1 MTEQGLEILVVS
13 SEAVQAHWVEEELRR
28 LGMAARVARQDQLG
42 ALRIQLETHEFDLV
56 LTDAAWPEVMS
67 IVRTA
72 APDLPVAA
80 LTEIADH
87 ETSLRWIRDGALD
100 CLFAKDAR
108 GLTTVVY
115 RALHARRQRQEWR
128 RRHREAIDSLSVF
141 RSVLTA
147 CPYGIVAV
155 DRNSRVMLW
164 TGEVERITGWP
175 ESEVLGQPFPG
186 LTERERS
193 FLLADEDRPVR
204 EAELGWFRRNGDPF
218 AARVRAAGLRNTGGE
233 LEGTVMVIADV
244 TNRFD
249 LYAAELTAQAE
260 AQAGQ
265 RFQTLFESAPD
276 AIIEVDARGQIL
288 LVNGQ
293 TERLFG
299 YGREEVEG
307 QPIEILIP
315 QAARGTH
322 VAKREGYAAKPVA
335 RPMGTGLRLKGE
347 RKDGSLVPVDVT
359 LSPLW
364 IGDELHTVAIVRD
377 MTERDRLAEALERS
391 ADQARMLFYASPAP
405 GWVYDVETLKFLAV
419 NDEAVREYGYT
430 AAEFLRRDILAL
442 RPPEDHEQIR
452 AAIRQM
458 PEGTHHSGPWRHIR
472 KDGTSIDVE
481 VQSHP
486 LEYDGRRARM
496 VVAYDVTERR
506 RFEVALEEAR
516 RRAEMASRAKSEFLA
531 SMSHEL
537 RSPLHTIIGFT
548 ELLGEELEGPLN
560 EKQKRFVN
568 HIHRDSQHL
577 LTLINDILDLSKI
590 EAGRLEFHQEQ
601 FELADLVEEVV
612 TTVRPRAE
620 AKSQTITDR
629 VESGF
634 AVEADRLRV
643 KQVLLNLLTNAVK
656 FTPEN
661 GSIEVEAT
669 RLGDQVALTVSD
681 TGIGVAA
688 ENRQAIF
695 DVFYQVGNTT
705 KGVREGTGLGL
716 AISKRLVEEQGG
728 RIWVESEPGAGSRF
742 SFTIPAVVDAVG
754 KRPVSTRDRI
764 LVLALEDDESA
775 RDLLREY
782 LTPAGYDVMFSGSV
796 RDLLVAALEHRPD
809 VVLLD
814 LLLPT
819 GSGWDALEGLKSLR
833 DTAQIPVI
841 VVSVVADQKAL
852 ELGAAAY
859 LTKPVA
865 RDQLLTV
872 LRRQVIA
879 KDGEAQEVL
888 AVDDEAAARELIGE
902 VLRSAGYRPVLA
914 ANGAEALTKLER
926 TVPAAVIVDLMMPE
940 MTGFE
945 LIFRIKSDARLAGV
959 PVIVLTGIMLS
970 ENDIALLRRATNAIL
985 IKGNEWK
992 HRLREELAAIV
1003 RRPTSQENPDRR

>member
-1 MTEQGLEILVVS
+1 MMEQGLEILVVS
-13 SEAVQAHWVEEELRR
+13 PKAEHAQWVEAELRR
-28 LGMAARVARQDQLG
+28 LGMAAHISRQQHLH
-42 ALRIQLETHEFDLV
+42 ALRVQVETHPFDLV
-56 LTDAAWPEVMS
+56 LMDAHWPEVLGLMRE
-67 IVRTA
+67 I

-80 LTEIADH
+80 IAEVPDD
-87 ETSLRWIRDGALD
+87 ETALRWLRDGALD
-100 CLFAKDAR
+100 CLFTKQPGA
-108 GLTTVVY
+108 LTAVAY
-115 RALHARRQRQEWR
+115 RALHLRRHRQEWR
-128 RRHREAIDSLSVF
+128 RKHSEVVDTLSIF
-141 RSVLTA
+141 SSVLAA
-147 CPYGIVAV
+147 CPYGVVAL
-155 DRNSRVMLW
+155 DRDDRVMLW
-164 TGEVERITGWP
+164 TGDAELITGYA

-186 LTERERS
+186 LTDRERR
-193 FLLADEDRPVR
+193 FLIGGGDRPIR
-204 EAELGWFRRNGDPF
+204 ESELGWFRKVGEPYV
-218 AARVRAAGLRNTGGE
+218 ARVRAASLRSAGGATQ
-233 LEGTVMVIADV
+233 GTVMVIADV
-244 TNRFD
+244 TNRYD
-249 LYAAELTAQAE
+249 IYASELTAIAE

-276 AIIEVDARGQIL
+276 AIIEVDAAGQIV

-293 TERLFG
+293 TESLFG
-299 YGREEVEG
+299 YRRDELEG
-307 QPIEILIP
+307 QKIEMLIP
-315 QAARGTH
+315 RAAREQH
-322 VAKREGYAAKPVA
+322 VGLRSGYIDKPVS
-335 RPMGTGLRLKGE
+335 RPMGTGLRLRGE
-347 RKDGSLVPVDVT
+347 RKDGRLVPVDVT
-359 LSPLW
+359 LSPLR
-364 IGDELHTVAIVRD
+364 IGEDLHTVAIVRD

-391 ADQARMLFYASPAP
+391 AEQARTLFYASPAP
-405 GWVYDVETLKFLAV
+405 GWVYDIETLKFVAV
-419 NDEAVREYGYT
+419 NDEAVREYGYS
-430 AAEFLRRDILAL
+430 AAEFLERDILAI
-442 RPPEDHEQIR
+442 RPPEDHATIR
-452 AAIRQM
+452 ESIAQM
-458 PEGTHHSGPWRHIR
+458 PGGTHHSGPWRHLR
-472 KDGTSIDVE
+472 KDGTSIEVE

-486 LEYDGRRARM
+486 LIYDGRPARM

-590 EAGRLEFHQEQ
+590 EAGRLEFHREA
-601 FELADLVEEVV
+601 FDLADLVEEAVA
-612 TTVRPRAE
+612 TVRPRAE
-620 AKSQTITDR
+620 AKEQSITNHTA
-629 VESGF
+629 SGF
-634 AVEADRLRV
+634 TVEADRLRV

-656 FTPEN
+656 FTPEA

-728 RIWVESEPGAGSRF
+728 RIWVESEPGGGSRF
-742 SFTIPAVVDAVG
+742 SFTVPAVESEVA
-754 KRPVSTRDRI
+754 KPVSSRDRI

-782 LTPAGYDVMFSGSV
+782 LQPAGYDVMFVGSV

-819 GSGWDALEGLKSLR
+819 GSGWDALEGLKSLK
-833 DTAQIPVI
+833 DTAGIPVI
-841 VVSVVADQKAL
+841 VVSVVADQRAL

-859 LTKPVA
+859 LAKPVA

-879 KDGEAQEVL
+879 KPGEEPEVL
-888 AVDDEAAARELIGE
+888 AVDDEAPARELIGE
-902 VLRSAGYRPVLA
+902 MLRNAGYRPALA
-914 ANGAEALTKLER
+914 SSGAEALQRLEQS
-926 TVPAAVIVDLMMPE
+926 TPAAVIVDLMMPE

-945 LIFRIKSDARLAGV
+945 LIFRIKNEARLAAV
-959 PVIVLTGIMLS
+959 PIIVLTGIMLS
-970 ENDIALLRRATNAIL
+970 ENDIALLRRATKAIL
-985 IKGNEWK
+985 VKGSEWK

-1003 RRPTSQENPDRR
+1003 RRHAQKENPDRR